1 MAATNQNQGIKDLQS
16 RLDWFD
22 QERRKQNRK
31 VAELEQKLELQTR
44 EIDQREQR
52 IQALEQ
58 QLAGL
63 NAKTAR
69 IPQIDVQL
77 AQFKDEIIKMVEQY
91 DQRRIQSEAE
101 MDRLRR
107 VEQEGIA
114 REIADV
120 RKDLVPIPR
129 LQNDMELRQAEE
141 ARLANIVGQIKTDVE
156 GLRNRL
162 ETWDT
167 KFAFLEEKEK
177 HNSRNIADL
186 QNSVVEIN
194 RRWEHVHGRLD
205 TLNSSLLRLESNMAT
220 INEQNEAIKDS
231 TKNWMEQIQ
240 LGEYERNQKVEKWR
254 QMIEEQLANLSR
266 YDQEWIKFSDQYKEA
281 KMAVDTLSQWQEQ
294 MENQQREAAELLRL
308 ESQRMQGRW
317 DDFLTEEDKKWKS
330 LGVDTEQ
337 RWATLNRHIRDILEQ
352 VTLIEENVKVLEQD
366 KDLLWRVQSAQADAL
381 KQFPLT
387 WLEEVEKVIQQNP
400 NRRRQPALVP
410 VREEFD

>member
-1 MAATNQNQGIKDLQS
+1 MASTNQDQAVKNLQS
-16 RLDWFD
+16 QMDWFD

-31 VAELEQKLELQTR
+31 VAELEQKLELQSR
-44 EIDQREQR
+44 EIEQREQR

-58 QLAGL
+58 QLAGIT
-63 NAKTAR
+63 AKVSR

-77 AQFKDEIIKMVEQY
+77 AQFKDEIVHMVEQY

-107 VEQEGIA
+107 VEHEGAA
-114 REIADV
+114 REIADL
-120 RKDLVPIPR
+120 RKELTPIAR

-141 ARLANIVGQIKTDVE
+141 ARLANLVGQLKTDVDA
-156 GLRNRL
+156 LRNRL

-167 KFAFLEEKEK
+167 NFTFLEEKEK
-177 HNSRNIADL
+177 HNSRAIADA
-186 QNSVVEIN
+186 QNNIVEIN
-194 RRWEHVHGRLD
+194 KRWENIHGRLD
-205 TLNSSLLRLESNMAT
+205 TLNSSILRLETSMT
-220 INEQNEAIKDS
+220 SITEQNEAIKDS

-240 LGEYERNQKVEKWR
+240 LGEYERNQKLEKWR
-254 QMIEEQLANLSR
+254 QRLEELLNDLER
-266 YDQEWIKFSDQYKEA
+266 YNQEWITYSDQYKEA
-281 KMAVDTLSQWQEQ
+281 KMAVETLAQWQEQ
-294 MENQQREAAELLRL
+294 MENQQHEASELIRI
-308 ESQRMQGRW
+308 ESQRMQSRW

-337 RWATLNRHIRDILEQ
+337 RWATLNRHIRTILEQ
-352 VTLIEENVKVLEQD
+352 ITVMEDSLKQIEQD

-381 KQFPLT
+381 KQFPLK

-400 NRRRQPALVP
+400 NRRRQPTLVP